1 MGIFVTVII
10 VCISGTFLFMNQA
23 QFGKLPNSK
32 QMERIKQSKN
42 WRDGAFQN
50 LHPTPDL
57 TEGVTYYKAFKEF
70 LINRNEHVKPK
81 VNIPSTKVDLTQ
93 FPKEKDVL
101 IWFGHS
107 SYFLQLQGK
116 TILVDPVFCGHASPV
131 SFITKAFSGTDNY
144 SVADFERIDYLI
156 ITHDH
161 WDHLDYETI
170 LALKSKVKTFI
181 CPLGVGAHLLHW
193 GFTSEDF
200 IEKDWYESSQLDNE
214 TKITALPARHF
225 SGRGFK
231 RNQSLWNSYA
241 LEINGKKIY
250 IGGDSG
256 YDTHFKQIGEQ
267 FNSFDL
273 VVLEN
278 GQYDKNWKYIHML
291 PEEVVQAAED
301 LNAKQLLTV
310 HSSKFA
316 LANHAWQEPLERVT
330 QLSKDKAF
338 RLLTPI
344 IGESVYFL
352 DSTHNYQS
360 KWW

>member
-10 VCISGTFLFMNQA
+10 VCLSGTLLFMNQP
-23 QFGKLPNSK
+23 QFGKLPNKK
-32 QMERIKQSKN
+32 QLERIKQSKN

-50 LHPTPDL
+50 IHPTPDL
-57 TEGVTYYKAFKEF
+57 TEGVTYYKALKEF
-70 LINRNEHVKPK
+70 IMNRNDQVKPSSE
-81 VNIPSTKVDLTQ
+81 IPSKKVDIAQLS
-93 FPKEKDVL
+93 KEQDVL

-107 SYFLQLQGK
+107 SYMLQIKGK
-116 TILVDPVFCGHASPV
+116 VVLVDPVFSGHASPV
-131 SFITKAFSGTDNY
+131 SFITKAFPGADRYAVS
-144 SVADFERIDYLI
+144 DFEKIDYLV

-170 LALKSKVKTFI
+170 IALKSKVKAII

-193 GFTSEDF
+193 GFSPQDF
-200 IEKDWYESSQLDNE
+200 IEKDWFETTQLDEE

-241 LEINGKKIY
+241 IQIHGKKIY

-256 YDTHFKQIGEQ
+256 YDTHFKQIGQQ
-267 FNSFDL
+267 FESFDL
-273 VVLEN
+273 AILEN

-291 PEEVVQAAED
+291 PEEVIQAAED
-301 LNAKQLLTV
+301 LNAKKMLTV

-316 LANHAWQEPLERVT
+316 LANHAWKEPLERVSE
-330 QLSKDKAF
+330 LSKNRNF
-338 RLLTPI
+338 SLLTPI
-344 IGESVYFL
+344 IGEPVYFS
-352 DSTHNYQS
+352 DSTLNYQS

>member
-1 MGIFVTVII
+1 MVYIIHVFGI
-10 VCISGTFLFMNQA
+10 
-23 QFGKLPNSK
+23 
-32 QMERIKQSKN
+32 
-42 WRDGAFQN
+42 
-50 LHPTPDL
+50 
-57 TEGVTYYKAFKEF
+57 
-70 LINRNEHVKPK
+70 
-81 VNIPSTKVDLTQ
+81 
-93 FPKEKDVL
+93 
-101 IWFGHS
+101 
-107 SYFLQLQGK
+107 
-116 TILVDPVFCGHASPV
+116 
-131 SFITKAFSGTDNY
+131 
-144 SVADFERIDYLI
+144 
-156 ITHDH
+156 
-161 WDHLDYETI
+161 
-170 LALKSKVKTFI
+170 
-181 CPLGVGAHLLHW
+181 
-193 GFTSEDF
+193 TSEDF

-241 LEINGKKIY
+241 LEINDKKIY

-344 IGESVYFL
+344 IGESVFFL
-352 DSTHNYQS
+352 DSTHNYQI